1 MIPDNL
7 ELKHLLD
14 FAVQLAREAGDI
26 ADRHFKGS
34 FVAERKADNSFVT
47 IADREAERNLR
58 ASIERYCVTS
68 GLAATI
74 RSTAARMGSTCRCS
88 SVEISTALTSGRAS
102 NSR

>member
-1 MIPDNL
+1 MIPDSV

-34 FVAERKADNSFVT
+34 FVAERKADNSLVT

-58 ASIERYCVTS
+58 ANIERAFPGDGILGKRKARRLPQTEGA
-68 GLAATI
+68 GLSI
-74 RSTAARMGSTCRCS
+74 P
-88 SVEISTALTSGRAS
+88 
-102 NSR
+102 